1 MVNFKVG
8 EEMRFNSCRVL
19 RFFSSSRVRDI
30 LITSLLI
37 SSPSLELTIFL
48 HFITHMAIST
58 LLILAARRTHM
69 IHESCIWPICHE
81 SFVLQWSEHPTG
93 RRKVIVSIPLG
104 DSDFFHRPV
113 LVTCWSLPSFRRL
126 LCRLLQFSFENLSP
140 LNGKVKWLKSL
151 KYVKIP

>member
-58 LLILAARRTHM
+58 LLILAARRTHI
-69 IHESCIWPICHE
+69 IHESCIWPIRHE

-93 RRKVIVSIPLG
+93 RRQVIVSIPLG
-104 DSDFFHRPV
+104 DSGFLFHRPV
-113 LVTCWSLPSFRRL
+113 LVTC
-126 LCRLLQFSFENLSP
+126 
-140 LNGKVKWLKSL
+140 
-151 KYVKIP
+151 